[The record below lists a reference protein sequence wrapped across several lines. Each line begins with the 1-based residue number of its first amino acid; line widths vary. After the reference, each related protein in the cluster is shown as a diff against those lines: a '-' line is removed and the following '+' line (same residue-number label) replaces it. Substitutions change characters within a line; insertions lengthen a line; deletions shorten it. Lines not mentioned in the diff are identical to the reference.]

1 LAIINNIVDTKF
13 KDIVDN
19 LGRIYILLLFI
30 SGAIWAFV
38 AVNNFD
44 TSSLFKV
51 AMIYSMLLIFGFIG
65 VSYDRRKQN
74 LGIDSRIWDGDR
86 LQYKLAISVI
96 FFFIWYL
103 VFMKSG
109 FAVATAQST
118 GGTLFSTSP
127 TLNFLL
133 VSVFGPLAEDIF
145 FFGVCNITL
154 ITLLRELVLA
164 QNREVYAKK
173 GLIMAAMMMAT
184 YPLFVNVPN
193 AIIYSS
199 TAAILVAVTSFT
211 QNKFLLK
218 HAPIFASAL
227 IIGGL
232 VFPRFHSYAYQ
243 LNERSY
249 VAATYFGTFMC
260 LITSYVG
267 LLPVDIIHIANNIIA
282 LS

>member
-1 LAIINNIVDTKF
+1 LAIINNLVDTKF
-13 KDIVDN
+13 KDVVDN
-19 LGRIYILLLFI
+19 LGRIYIILLFI

-44 TSSLFKV
+44 TPSLFKV
-51 AMIYSMLLIFGFIG
+51 AMIYSMLLIIG
-65 VSYDRRKQN
+65 LLGISFDRRKEE
-74 LGIDSRIWDGDR
+74 LGIDSRIWSGDR
-86 LQYKLAISVI
+86 LKYKLGLSVI

-145 FFGVCNITL
+145 FFGVANITMVT
-154 ITLLRELVLA
+154 ILRELMAV
-164 QNREVYAKK
+164 QRKGETAKK
-173 GLIMAAMMMAT
+173 GIIMAVLLMAT
-184 YPLFVNVPN
+184 YPLFTNVPN
-193 AIIYSS
+193 AIIYAG
-199 TAAILVAVTSFT
+199 TAAGIVAVASFT

-218 HAPIFASAL
+218 HVPYFASAL

-249 VAATYFGTFMC
+249 VAATYFGTLMC